1 MKVEEFP
8 VLRQAYI
15 DLSLSGFSFEQVM
28 LGRVQFNL
36 LNSALLEKKQLIIYF
51 YLILIFLRFIF

>member
-15 DLSLSGFSFEQVM
+15 DLSLSEFSFEQVM

-36 LNSALLEKKQLIIYF
+36 LNSALLEKK
-51 YLILIFLRFIF
+51 